1 MPCGKLASDP
11 KLACANFV
19 NALERIP
26 KVIESHEKELAKAT
40 ADIGVYTTIANG
52 SWKKEEELRLLKGQV
67 AELDRKIALE
77 LVPPETEK
85 EEEKAKQEQDQGSAI
100 RDTKQKE
107 ISSSTQYMTTPQ
119 STVST
124 PKSGPEDQGVMS
136 RVVISKP
143 KWKI

>member
-1 MPCGKLASDP
+1 MYK
-11 KLACANFV
+11 
-19 NALERIP
+19 R
-26 KVIESHEKELAKAT
+26 
-40 ADIGVYTTIANG
+40 
-52 SWKKEEELRLLKGQV
+52 Q
-67 AELDRKIALE
+67 
-77 LVPPETEK
+77 EK